1 MAGITIQGVENTK
14 WPVVLYSQQISQ
26 NRKILANLNYHM
38 SIHKS
43 QAILQCF
50 IDLKSSVWFTLESSM
65 TSNTLWA
72 SVNFFGQITI
82 QRYFVFVSTVELR
95 TLYIQKLPYMNTFC
109 EYILK
114 KIGPTHAHF
123 QYSARK
129 LMPSL
134 KSVLL

>member
-1 MAGITIQGVENTK
+1 MKSILGEILVDKDEPFFCPHINAKTSTLRIVYILVFCEGQVSVGFK
-14 WPVVLYSQQISQ
+14 ISARVRQ
-26 NRKILANLNYHM
+26 
-38 SIHKS
+38 
-43 QAILQCF
+43 
-50 IDLKSSVWFTLESSM
+50 SSV
-65 TSNTLWA
+65 TSNKLWS
-72 SVNFFGQITI
+72 SVNFFGQITM

-95 TLYIQKLPYMNTFC
+95 TLYIQKRLYMNTFC